1 MKTKTKRNIFL
12 ALAVVLFCALLIIE
26 LFRGKIFTSEING
39 DNLYILSS
47 RILGGIACLSF
58 LWAFI
63 GKQYIAPKLSI
74 GTFLVFLPCM
84 SVAVNNF
91 PFITFFTGEAWI
103 DQKPLYVV
111 LYALVCLS
119 VGFFEEM
126 AFRGCI
132 FTVVLQR
139 MKKNRL
145 GVFLAI
151 VISSV
156 IFGLVHLV
164 NLFSGGSAIGV
175 ILQTGYSFLIGGM
188 CAVILVKTKNIWYC
202 VVLHG
207 VYNFAG
213 GVVPE
218 CGGGDIWNTPTVI
231 LTTVIA
237 LAVAAYVIVQIFRIR
252 PEEIAELLGDPRQT
266 KEKIT
271 E

>member
-1 MKTKTKRNIFL
+1 
-12 ALAVVLFCALLIIE
+12 
-26 LFRGKIFTSEING
+26 
-39 DNLYILSS
+39 
-47 RILGGIACLSF
+47 
-58 LWAFI
+58 
-63 GKQYIAPKLSI
+63 
-74 GTFLVFLPCM
+74 
-84 SVAVNNF
+84 
-91 PFITFFTGEAWI
+91 
-103 DQKPLYVV
+103 
-111 LYALVCLS
+111 
-119 VGFFEEM
+119 
-126 AFRGCI
+126 
-132 FTVVLQR
+132 
-139 MKKNRL
+139 MKKNRV

-164 NLFSGGSAIGV
+164 NLFSGGSAMGV

-202 VVLHG
+202 VLLHG

-231 LTTVIA
+231 LTTAIA